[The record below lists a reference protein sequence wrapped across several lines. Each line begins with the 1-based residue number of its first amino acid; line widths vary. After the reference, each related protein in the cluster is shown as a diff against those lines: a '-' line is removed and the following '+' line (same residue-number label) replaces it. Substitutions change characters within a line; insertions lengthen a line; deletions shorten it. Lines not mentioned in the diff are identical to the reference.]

1 MAVSNGGKEIDLPFE
16 RVKQRDSCNLKVD
29 MEIQSARG
37 IFTNI
42 DQLYNTSCQIDKLAL
57 SNNSVLWLHWC
68 KIRAVLNVDSSTRK

>member
-1 MAVSNGGKEIDLPFE
+1 MARRYSNPAAEDRFKGDRETWSISGLAVSNGGEEIDLPFE

-42 DQLYNTSCQIDKLAL
+42 DQLYTIPVVK
-57 SNNSVLWLHWC
+57 
-68 KIRAVLNVDSSTRK
+68 